1 MAGFGTY
8 LRAAFSARPLGMPV
22 PPNWIALAAAGLLG
36 WFVHP
41 GLWLIAGGLELGYLM
56 ALTSNV
62 RFRAVIDA
70 AGRPVPPSVD
80 RRAALFTQLDDEA
93 RGAQEALEARCRE
106 VLAVNGGDDPLLV
119 QQEEQLRQLCWLRLR
134 LLAARSSVQSVARTG
149 GSERRELTKRL
160 ADLEKRRDAAASDL
174 ASSIEGQAAIVRS
187 RLAQFDEAG
196 GRLDYLDAELDR
208 LRQQVELL
216 RDQALL
222 AAGGTDGAGLSSTIA
237 GLGESLQTTN
247 RWMRDQRLTADAAW
261 EQAPP
266 LPSTEPANRSPVRA

>member
-1 MAGFGTY
+1 MSGFGTY
-8 LRAAFSARPLGMPV
+8 LRAAFNARPLGMPI

-56 ALTSNV
+56 ALTSNM
-62 RFRAVIDA
+62 RFRAVVDA
-70 AGRPVPPSVD
+70 GGRTPPPVVD
-80 RRAALFTQLDDEA
+80 RRAALLSQLDDEA
-93 RGAQEALEARCRE
+93 RSAQDALEARCRE
-106 VLAVNGGDDPLLV
+106 VLAIHGGDDPLLA
-119 QQEEQLRQLCWLRLR
+119 QQEEQLRQLCWLHLR
-134 LLAARSSVQSVARTG
+134 LLAARSSVQTVARTG
-149 GSERRELTKRL
+149 GSDRRELTKRL

-174 ASSIEGQAAIVRS
+174 AASIEGQAAIVRS
-187 RLAQFDEAG
+187 RLAQFAEAG
-196 GRLDYLDAELDR
+196 SRLDYLDAELDR

-222 AAGGTDGAGLSSTIA
+222 AAGGTDGASLSSTIA

-261 EQAPP
+261 EEAPP
-266 LPSTEPANRSPVRA
+266 LPTDTAKRPTVRA